1 MKYNAAQTACETFSY
16 GEVEDYTVTFGAV
29 VPDTQAPTAPT
40 SLTAASITQT
50 TFTLSWTASTDNIGV
65 TGYEIYQNGTLK
77 GTSTTTSFNVTGLTA
92 ATTYSFTVKAKDAAG
107 NVSAAST
114 AKSVTTLSTTVTY
127 CASKGSNVTYEW
139 IDYVAYGG
147 MTNTTAANAGYGN
160 FTATKIAT
168 VTRGASTTIN
178 VSCGFKSSTYT
189 EYWRVWIDWNQNGTF
204 ETTEQM
210 VAGSSSSSA
219 TLSYSFTVPTTA
231 LLGSTRMRVTMKYN
245 AAPTACE
252 TFSYGEVE
260 DYTVNVVN
268 TSFNSFQDDMT
279 FGELLGDEENTNI
292 SVWPNPAADYITVGV
307 NNGTRYGKVSIY
319 NMIGMV
325 VKTVEMEGTDKE
337 INISDLPAGSYIIS
351 LDDEKEPFVK
361 QFIKK

>member
-1 MKYNAAQTACETFSY
+1 
-16 GEVEDYTVTFGAV
+16 V

-40 SLTAASITQT
+40 SLTATSIAQT
-50 TFTLSWTASTDNIGV
+50 TFTLGWTASTDNVGV

-77 GTSTTTSFNVTGLTA
+77 GTSTATSFNVTGLTA

-107 NVSAAST
+107 NVSAASA
-114 AKSVTTLSTTVTY
+114 AKSVTTLATSVTY
-127 CASKGSNVTYEW
+127 CSSKGSNVVYEW

-168 VTRGASTTIN
+168 VTLGASTTI
-178 VSCGFKSSTYT
+178 SFSAGFKSSSYT
-189 EYWRVWIDWNQNGTF
+189 EYWSVWIDWNQNGAF

-210 VAGSSSSSA
+210 VAGSSTSSA
-219 TLSYSFTVPTTA
+219 TLTSTFTVPSTA

-268 TSFNSFQDDMT
+268 TTIASLQDET
-279 FGELLGDEENTNI
+279 ITGEILGNEENTQIN
-292 SVWPNPAADYITVGV
+292 VWPNPAVDYINVGI
-307 NNGTRYGKVSIY
+307 NNGTRYARVSIY
-319 NMIGMV
+319 NMIGTL
-325 VKTVEMEGTDKE
+325 VKSQDMMGSDIE
-337 INISDLPAGSYIIS
+337 IGISELPAGSYIIS
-351 LDDEKEPFVK
+351 VDDEKEPIVK